1 MRQKLV
7 RTVMSQSS
15 ILIYLILILTFMARA
30 NSSMMQA
37 NNPLYAHTL
46 GARLAE
52 VGLTTSVYAVV
63 TMIVR
68 FGYSARVNLHQVP
81 RVMTVGFVLLTLSIG
96 GVLVSHT
103 FVEFLVAVAVAG
115 VSTALIM
122 PHLLSLMGALSP
134 VDEREK
140 NLSYYSL
147 ALSTSLVAAP
157 VLGTLV
163 LTHFALGGIYGL
175 LLAFSLIGLG
185 VIVAN
190 YGRLRDR
197 LAADAKAPAFQL
209 RRALS
214 TLGHNGTY
222 TRSFAALFLFN
233 LSFAA
238 AMSYG
243 GLDIKDRFGLPYSGV
258 ELVLT
263 SFFVASLLGRLV
275 VSRAVRKKKLERKA
289 TWMFWSLGVGGI
301 GLGLMGWAPS
311 LTVFLVGFWLL
322 AWPHAVLFPLVSMRI
337 ASSVERH
344 LLVAANTVAQSSF
357 DLSGTFGPLLLAV
370 IISRGNIGW
379 GFWLIGVFQFLGMAI
394 LAAETRRE
402 SAMARRV
409 GHSGTM
415 AG

>member
-1 MRQKLV
+1 MRRFS
-7 RTVMSQSS
+7 RTAWSQGS
-15 ILIYLILILTFMARA
+15 IVIYLILILTFMARA
-30 NSSMMQA
+30 ISSMMQA
-37 NNPLYAHTL
+37 NNPLYAHSL
-46 GARLAE
+46 GVRLAE

-63 TMIVR
+63 TMVVR
-68 FGYSARVNLHQVP
+68 FGYSARVRLHDVP
-81 RVMTVGFVLLTLSIG
+81 RVMTIGFVLLTLAIA
-96 GVLVSHT
+96 GVLWSHT
-103 FVEFLVAVAVAG
+103 FVEFLIAIALAG

-134 VDEREK
+134 AEEREK

-147 ALSTSLVAAP
+147 ALSTSLVVAP

-163 LTHFALGGIYGL
+163 LTHFRLGGIYGL
-175 LLAFSLIGLG
+175 LLVFALIGLFVMG
-185 VIVAN
+185 SN
-190 YGRLRDR
+190 FKRFQDR
-197 LAADAKAPAFQL
+197 LAKDAKAPALKL
-209 RRALS
+209 RHALS
-214 TLGHNGTY
+214 DLSHNGVY

-243 GLDIKDRFGLPYSGV
+243 GLDIKDRFHLPYSLV

-275 VSRAVRKKKLERKA
+275 VSRAVHHKRLERKA
-289 TWMFWSLGVGGI
+289 TWMFWSLGIGGV

-311 LTVFLVGFWLL
+311 LLVFLVGFWLL

-337 ASSVERH
+337 ASSVERP

-357 DLSGTFGPLLLAV
+357 DLSGTFGPLVLSV
-370 IISRGNIGW
+370 IISHANMGW
-379 GFWLIGVFQFLGMAI
+379 GFWLIGVFQFVGMAI
-394 LAAETRRE
+394 FVAEMRQELLHHRQ
-402 SAMARRV
+402 V
-409 GHSGTM
+409 GQRPM